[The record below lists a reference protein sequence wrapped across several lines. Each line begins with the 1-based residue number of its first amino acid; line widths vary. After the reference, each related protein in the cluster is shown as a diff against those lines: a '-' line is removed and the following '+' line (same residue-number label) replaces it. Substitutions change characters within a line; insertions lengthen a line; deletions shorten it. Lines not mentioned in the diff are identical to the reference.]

1 MADSPPVPLSPEL
14 LQEWS
19 LPQLDGD
26 KSARGTAV
34 IVGGGRQTPGAVLLA
49 AEVALRLGAGKVQ
62 IATTTSTA
70 AHLAVA
76 LPEGYVEGLPESAAG
91 DLLPS
96 SAGRILELAA
106 DADAL
111 LMGPGMSD
119 PLASSLLLAE
129 VVPQID
135 CTLVLDALATAY
147 LTPDLRRVAHLSG
160 RVLIT
165 PNLTELAATLAID
178 SGDVRQDPEGAV
190 RTLASKTGATVLGG
204 GERSVVATHDGRCWV
219 TTAGP
224 PGLATAGSGDVKA
237 GAAVALCARGAAV
250 EQAAAWAAHC
260 HGVAGER
267 LARRT
272 PGFLARDVVQ
282 ELPAAV
288 AAMERA

>member
-1 MADSPPVPLSPEL
+1 MGDASPVTITPALLHGWPLPR
-14 LQEWS
+14 
-19 LPQLDGD
+19 LDGD
-26 KSARGTAV
+26 KNARGTAV

-49 AEVALRLGAGKVQ
+49 AEAALRLGAGKVQ
-62 IATTTSTA
+62 VVTTASTA
-70 AHLAVA
+70 PLVAVA
-76 LPEGYVEGLPESAAG
+76 LPEGYVEGLPESAGG

-96 SAGRILELAA
+96 SAGRILELVA

-111 LMGPGMSD
+111 LIGPGISD
-119 PLASSLLLAE
+119 PLSSALLLGE
-129 VVPQID
+129 VVPQVD

-165 PNLTELAATLAID
+165 PNLTELAATLSID
-178 SGDVRQDPEGAV
+178 PDAVRTDPESAV
-190 RTLASKTGATVLGG
+190 RTLARETGATVLGG
-204 GERSVVATHDGRCWV
+204 GALSVVATPDGRCWV

-237 GAAVALCARGAAV
+237 GAVVALCARGAPV

-260 HGVAGER
+260 HGFAGER
-267 LARRT
+267 LDRGT
-272 PGFLARDVVQ
+272 PGFLARDVVR

-288 AAMERA
+288 AAMERG